1 MFKQISVVWD
11 ELPLHIQEWYRDLP
25 DEDVDYIDNVIDQVM
40 QARHDE
46 ILEQGKDLGFSDG
59 YEEGF
64 KEGKAEGD
72 SDGYERGL
80 EDSSAENYSDG
91 YDDGYE
97 AGYEAGYDEGHRDGI
112 QFEKEDY

>member
-1 MFKQISVVWD
+1 MFKQISIVWD

-25 DEDVDYIDNVIDQVM
+25 DEDVDYMDNVIEQVM

-91 YDDGYE
+91 YENGYKE
-97 AGYEAGYDEGHRDGI
+97 GYDEGHRDGI

>member
-1 MFKQISVVWD
+1 MFKQISIVWD

-25 DEDVDYIDNVIDQVM
+25 DEDVDYIDNVIEQLM

-59 YEEGF
+59 YDEGF
-64 KEGKAEGD
+64 KEGKIEGD

-80 EDSSAENYSDG
+80 EDKSASE
-91 YDDGYE
+91 YDDGWTE
-97 AGYEAGYDEGHRDGI
+97 GYKTGYDEGHRDGI
-112 QFEKEDY
+112 QYEKEDC

>member
-1 MFKQISVVWD
+1 MFKQISIVWD

-25 DEDVDYIDNVIDQVM
+25 DEDVDYIDNVIEQLM

-59 YEEGF
+59 YDEGF
-64 KEGKAEGD
+64 KEGKIEGD

-80 EDSSAENYSDG
+80 EDKSASE
-91 YDDGYE
+91 YDDGWTE
-97 AGYEAGYDEGHRDGI
+97 GYKTGYDEGHRDGI
-112 QFEKEDY
+112 QFEKEDS

>member
-1 MFKQISVVWD
+1 MFKQISIVWD

-25 DEDVDYIDNVIDQVM
+25 DEDVDYIDNVIEQLM

-59 YEEGF
+59 YDEGF
-64 KEGKAEGD
+64 KDGKVEGD

-80 EDSSAENYSDG
+80 EDKSASE
-91 YDDGYE
+91 YDDGWTE
-97 AGYEAGYDEGHRDGI
+97 GYKTGYDEGHCDGI
-112 QFEKEDY
+112 QFEKEDS

>member
-1 MFKQISVVWD
+1 MFKQISIVWD

-25 DEDVDYIDNVIDQVM
+25 DKDVDYINNVIEQLM

-59 YEEGF
+59 YDEGF
-64 KEGKAEGD
+64 KEGKIEGD

-80 EDSSAENYSDG
+80 EDKSASE
-91 YDDGYE
+91 YDDGWTE
-97 AGYEAGYDEGHRDGI
+97 GYKTGYDEGHRDGI
-112 QFEKEDY
+112 QFEKEDC

>member
-1 MFKQISVVWD
+1 MFKQISIVWD

-25 DEDVDYIDNVIDQVM
+25 DEDVDYIENVIEQLM

-59 YEEGF
+59 YDEGF
-64 KEGKAEGD
+64 KEGKIEGD

-80 EDSSAENYSDG
+80 EDKSASE
-91 YDDGYE
+91 YDDGWTE
-97 AGYEAGYDEGHRDGI
+97 GYKTGYDEGHRDGI
-112 QFEKEDY
+112 QFEKEDC

>member
-1 MFKQISVVWD
+1 MFKQISIVWD

-25 DEDVDYIDNVIDQVM
+25 DEDVDYIDNVIEQLM

-59 YEEGF
+59 YDEGF
-64 KEGKAEGD
+64 KEGKIEGD

-80 EDSSAENYSDG
+80 EDKSASE
-91 YDDGYE
+91 YDDGWTE
-97 AGYEAGYDEGHRDGI
+97 GYKTGYDEGHCDGI
-112 QFEKEDY
+112 QFEKEDS

>member
-1 MFKQISVVWD
+1 MFKQISIVWD

-25 DEDVDYIDNVIDQVM
+25 DEDVDYIDNVIEQLM

-59 YEEGF
+59 YDEGF
-64 KEGKAEGD
+64 KEGKIEGD

-80 EDSSAENYSDG
+80 EDKSASE
-91 YDDGYE
+91 YDDGWTE
-97 AGYEAGYDEGHRDGI
+97 GYKTGYDEGHRDGI
-112 QFEKEDY
+112 QFEKEDC